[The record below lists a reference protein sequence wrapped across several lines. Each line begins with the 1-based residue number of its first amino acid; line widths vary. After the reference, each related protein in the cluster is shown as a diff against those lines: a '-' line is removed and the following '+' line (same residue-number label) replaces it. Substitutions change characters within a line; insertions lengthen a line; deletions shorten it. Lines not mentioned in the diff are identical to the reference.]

1 LNISIIIPTL
11 NEADRIAALIDD
23 ARLLGSCEIIVVDG
37 HSDDGTLQRAS
48 GADRCLTAPR
58 GRARQMNAGAAA
70 ARGDVLLFLHAD
82 CRLAPGSLDAARTLL
97 DDPRTAAGCFRQ
109 HIDAP
114 GRGYRCLE
122 WGNNL
127 RVRLFG
133 RAYGD
138 QGIFVR
144 RSIFDQLGGFP
155 DVPFLEDAIFSKAIR
170 RLGRLRLADGIIHV
184 SARRWERAGIIR
196 QTLRNWTI
204 LLLARLGVSP
214 ARLARLYRPV
224 R

>member
-23 ARLLGSCEIIVVDG
+23 TRLLGNCEIIVVDG
-37 HSDDGTLQRAS
+37 HSDDGTPQRAAA
-48 GADRCLTAPR
+48 ADRCLTAPR

-82 CRLAPGSLDAARTLL
+82 CRLAPGSLDAVRTLL
-97 DDPRTAAGCFRQ
+97 DDPRTVAGSFRQ
-109 HIDAP
+109 RIDAP
-114 GRGYRCLE
+114 GWGFRCLE

-144 RSIFDQLGGFP
+144 RGAFDQLGGFP
-155 DVPFLEDAIFSKAIR
+155 DVPFLEDAIFSKTIR
-170 RLGRLRLADGIIHV
+170 KLGRLRLAEGIIHV
-184 SARRWERAGIIR
+184 SARRWERAGIVR

-214 ARLARLYRPV
+214 ARLAKMYRPG